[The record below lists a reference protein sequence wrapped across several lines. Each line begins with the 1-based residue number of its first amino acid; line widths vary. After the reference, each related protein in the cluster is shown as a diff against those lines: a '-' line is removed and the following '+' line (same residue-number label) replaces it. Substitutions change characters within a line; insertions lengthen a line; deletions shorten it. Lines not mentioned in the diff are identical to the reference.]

1 MIGGIDAQILKR
13 LPDVIH
19 ESHLITPVL
28 VSCTNIHIGYA
39 RMIFPVP
46 FYMLKSCFPGMR
58 LALADAG
65 DSIEDANFVEMM
77 AEAGLLRLYTFLE
90 WVREMIAIKDTLRM
104 GPQDTFN
111 DKVFLR

>member
-1 MIGGIDAQILKR
+1 MRKLAFCMHKEQWHRSVAHALWLFSPACIL
-13 LPDVIH
+13 IMFI
-19 ESHLITPVL
+19 SILI
-28 VSCTNIHIGYA
+28 S
-39 RMIFPVP
+39 
-46 FYMLKSCFPGMR
+46 GMR

-90 WVREMIAIKDTLRM
+90 WVREMIAIKDTLRT